1 MHWYVIQVFSGQEK
15 KIKKA
20 LEEHLAL
27 KGMTDFILEI
37 VVPTERVS
45 EVKNGKQQIIEKKIW
60 PGYIL
65 LKMIL
70 TDEAWS
76 YVKNTNGVIEFLG
89 GAKPTALSDIE
100 IKEIL
105 SDLQSKKETVTL
117 KHKFEV
123 GSSVKIID
131 GVFVN
136 FMGTVTGVDHE
147 KGRLNLLVSIFG
159 RDTPVDDLEFAQVEE
174 MRDEIK

>member
-1 MHWYVIQVFSGQEK
+1 MQWYVIQVFSGQEK
-15 KIKKA
+15 KVKKT

-27 KGMTDFILEI
+27 KGMTDFITEI
-37 VVPTERVS
+37 VVPIERVS
-45 EVKNGKQQIIEKKIW
+45 EVKNGKSQVVEKRIW

-65 LKMIL
+65 LKMVL
-70 TDEAWS
+70 NDEAWS

-89 GAKPTALSDIE
+89 GAKPTSLSDVE
-100 IKEIL
+100 VKEIL

-123 GSSVKIID
+123 GSHVKIID

-174 MRDEIK
+174 MREDIK